1 MDDRSKPGDVDKGDR
16 GKPPLPIKGLASKVV
31 SIDGNPVLPRRGTM
45 QNSQA
50 DPKLFNVIDE
60 LTKITVPVQPS
71 VNQGPKDSRAADV
84 FQGSHT
90 VQGSSSTPKSYA
102 DSVATSNIQKVNF
115 RSLSSSAVHEGCD
128 VVLPKESV
136 RTVQEKMSNTIYGY
150 FLGDRVAFPV
160 VDYFVKV
167 NWKKYG
173 LQKTM
178 MNANGFFFFKFNDE
192 GRMLNVLKD
201 GPWIIRSQPL
211 FLNTWTPT
219 TKLEKK
225 EVKKVQVWVKIH
237 EVPIAAYTEDGLS
250 LIATTIGEPKMLDSF
265 TTSMCTD
272 SWGRSS
278 YARALVEISADKEFR
293 EEITMAIPEP
303 EGEGFIKETMYVE
316 YEWSPHRCPTCCVLG
331 HSVEM
336 CPKSPMKNVRQDVP
350 NRNIQKN
357 RQIKKVPNVDRDGYT
372 EVHGK
377 KVARKVGIL
386 VNKQKNKF
394 EYRPVASKPQP
405 KVNNGST
412 SLAIKLNNPF
422 DVLNQVDSEEGT
434 SKKSS
439 GKGQEDTDDEVEEV
453 YNEMDVFMQQGALK
467 IQSKQGASTPSQV
480 VADG

>member
-1 MDDRSKPGDVDKGDR
+1 MYSTNTSSVIDGLLEISKPVELHADPACGVNYAAAMGASHANPNSAGKGVT
-16 GKPPLPIKGLASKVV
+16 I
-31 SIDGNPVLPRRGTM
+31 NPV
-45 QNSQA
+45 
-50 DPKLFNVIDE
+50 
-60 LTKITVPVQPS
+60 
-71 VNQGPKDSRAADV
+71 DSRAAHV
-84 FQGSHT
+84 FQGSFT
-90 VQGSSSTPKSYA
+90 GQGSSSTPKSYA
-102 DSVATSNIQKVNF
+102 DSVAASSVQKVNF
-115 RSLSSSAVHEGCD
+115 RSLASSAVHEGCD

-136 RTVQEKMSNTIYGY
+136 RTVQEKLSNTIYGY

-173 LQKTM
+173 LQKSM

-192 GRMLNVLKD
+192 GGMLNVLKD

-278 YARALVEISADKEFR
+278 YARALVEILADKEFR

-316 YEWSPHRCPTCCVLG
+316 YEWSPHRCPTCCVFG
-331 HSVEM
+331 HAVDT
-336 CPKSPMKNVRQDVP
+336 CPKRTVKIVRKDVP

-357 RQIKKVPNVDRDGYT
+357 TQIKKVPVVDQDGYT

-377 KVARKVGIL
+377 KVARKMGIP
-386 VNKQKNKF
+386 VNKQKSKF
-394 EYRPVASKPQP
+394 EYRPVVSKPQP
-405 KVNNGST
+405 KGHNGSS
-412 SLAIKLNNPF
+412 SLPIKLNNPF
-422 DVLNQVDSEEGT
+422 DVLNQVDSGEGT
-434 SKKSS
+434 SKKSTAT
-439 GKGQEDTDDEVEEV
+439 GLEDSEDEVEEV
-453 YNEMDVFMQQGALK
+453 YNEMDVFMQQGTRK
-467 IQSKQGASTPSQV
+467 KQSKQGASTPSQV
-480 VADG
+480 VADD